1 MKEILLQVALDTLT
15 IEQSKELLEKIR
27 DYVDIVEVGTPFIME
42 EGMKAVRAIKERFPE
57 LTILADTKIVD
68 GARIET
74 SSAVRA
80 GADIVTVLGVSEDAT
95 IKDCIEEAHNN
106 GTKVLVDMIAVK
118 NLEERASQIEK
129 MGADFICVHNGYD
142 TQNTVESPLD
152 ELIRVKEAVVDCM
165 VAVAG
170 GIKLSTLPE
179 IVKEEPDLIIV
190 GATITKSNDPAGTCR
205 KIRELL

>member
-15 IEQSKELLEKIR
+15 IEQSKALLEKIR
-27 DYVDIVEVGTPFIME
+27 DYVDIIEIGTPFIME
-42 EGMKAVRAIKERFPE
+42 EGMKAVQTIKEIFPE

-74 SSAVRA
+74 GSAVKA
-80 GADIVTVLGVSEDAT
+80 GADIITVLGVSEDAT
-95 IKDCIEEAHNN
+95 IKDSIDEAHKN
-106 GTKVLVDMIAVK
+106 GARVLVDMIAVK
-118 NLEERASQIEK
+118 NLEERAAQIEE

-152 ELIRVKEAVVDCM
+152 ELIRVKKTVADCM

-179 IVKEEPDLIIV
+179 IVKEEPDLVVV
-190 GATITKSNDPAGTCR
+190 GGAITKSSDPAETCR
-205 KIRELL
+205 RIRELL